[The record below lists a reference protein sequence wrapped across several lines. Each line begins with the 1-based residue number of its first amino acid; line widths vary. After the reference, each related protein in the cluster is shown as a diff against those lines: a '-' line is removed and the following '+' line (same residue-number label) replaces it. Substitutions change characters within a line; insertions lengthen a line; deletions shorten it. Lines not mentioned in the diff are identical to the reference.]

1 MNEAPIGILLG
12 VLVFLLFLSA
22 FFSGSET
29 GMMALN
35 RYRLR
40 HQARSG
46 HKGAIRTSELLERPD
61 RLIGVILIGNNFV
74 NNLSAAISTV
84 IAIRLWGDGG
94 IAAATFLLTLAV
106 LIFSEVTPK
115 TLAALH
121 PERFAFPSSMVLKPL
136 LKVLYPLVWIANTLS
151 NTLLRLMRVNP
162 NEASGD
168 QLSQEELRTVVN
180 EAGSLI
186 PTRHKGML
194 LNILDLEKVT
204 VDDIMIPRNDIVGI
218 DIEEGIEDILDQL
231 RTAQH
236 TRIPVYKGDINNIL
250 GMLHMRN
257 VAKLINREEVT
268 RADLMSET
276 SEPYFV
282 PEITPLHTQMVNFQK
297 NKLRSAFVVDEYG
310 DIIGLVTLEDILEEI
325 VGDFTTDVDDISQDI
340 TPQKDGTFIIDGS
353 ASIRETNKS
362 LKWELP
368 IDGPKTLNGLITE
381 YLEEIPESG
390 VCLAIDKY
398 RMEILQIRDN
408 MVKTV
413 KVWTKQPPTGNAHP
427 P

>member
-12 VLVFLLFLSA
+12 VLVFLLLLSA

-40 HQARSG
+40 HMARSG
-46 HKGAIRTSELLERPD
+46 NKGAIRTSELLKRPD

-74 NNLSAAISTV
+74 NNLSAAITTV
-84 IAIRLWGDGG
+84 IAIRVWGDSG
-94 IAAATFLLTLAV
+94 IAAATLLLTLAV

-121 PERFAFPSSMVLKPL
+121 PERFAFPSSLILKPL
-136 LKVLYPLVWIANTLS
+136 LWLLYPMVWMANTIS
-151 NTLLRLMRVNP
+151 NGLLRLMRVNP
-162 NEASGD
+162 ENATGD
-168 QLSQEELRTVVN
+168 QLSHEELRTVVN
-180 EAGSLI
+180 EASTLI

-194 LNILDLEKVT
+194 SNILDLENVT
-204 VDDIMIPRNDIVGI
+204 VDDIMIPRNEIVGI
-218 DIEEGIEDILDQL
+218 NIEEGIDDILDQL

-236 TRIPVYKGDINNIL
+236 TRIPVYKGDINNII
-250 GMLHMRN
+250 GILHMRN
-257 VAKLINREEVT
+257 VAKLLNLEEIT
-268 RADLMSET
+268 RAVLLNET
-276 SEPYFV
+276 SDPYFV
-282 PEITPLHTQMVNFQK
+282 PEVTPLHTQMMNFQK
-297 NKLRSAFVVDEYG
+297 KKLRSAFVVDEYG
-310 DIIGLVTLEDILEEI
+310 DVIGLVTLEDILEEI

-340 TPQKDGTFIIDGS
+340 TPQKDGTYIIDGS

-362 LKWELP
+362 LSWELA

-381 YLEEIPESG
+381 HLEEIPESG
-390 VCLAIDKY
+390 VCLEVDCY

-413 KVWTKQPPTGNAHP
+413 KVWMKE
-427 P
+427 

>member
-121 PERFAFPSSMVLKPL
+121 PERFAFPSSMILKPL
-136 LKVLYPLVWIANTLS
+136 LKLLYPLVWVANTLS
-151 NTLLRLMRVNP
+151 NGLLRMMRVNP
-162 NEASGD
+162 DEGSGD

-194 LNILDLEKVT
+194 LNILDLENVT
-204 VDDIMIPRNDIVGI
+204 VDDIMIPRNEIVGI
-218 DIEEGIEDILDQL
+218 DIEESIDDILDHL

-236 TRIPVYKGDINNIL
+236 TRIPVYKGDINNTL
-250 GMLHMRN
+250 GILHMRN
-257 VAKLINREEVT
+257 VAKLINLEEIT
-268 RADLMSET
+268 RADLLNET

-282 PEITPLHTQMVNFQK
+282 PEVTPLHTQMVNFQK

-340 TPQKDGTFIIDGS
+340 TPQKDGTYIIDGS

-362 LKWELP
+362 LDWELP

-381 YLEEIPESG
+381 YLEEIPESS
-390 VCLAIDKY
+390 VCLCVNTY
-398 RMEILQIRDN
+398 HMEVLQIRDN

-413 KVWTKQPPTGNAHP
+413 KVWTA
-427 P
+427 

>member
-22 FFSGSET
+22 FFSSSET

-46 HKGAIRTSELLERPD
+46 HKGAIRTSKLLERPD

-74 NNLSAAISTV
+74 NILASAIATIVAMRIWGNSG
-84 IAIRLWGDGG
+84 IAI
-94 IAAATFLLTLAV
+94 ATFGLTLLV
-106 LIFSEVTPK
+106 LIFGEVTPK

-121 PERFAFPSSMVLKPL
+121 PERVAFPASVILRPL
-136 LKVLYPLVWIANTLS
+136 LKVLYPFVVVANTIS
-151 NTLLRLMRVNP
+151 NALLKMFGVDP
-162 NEASGD
+162 NHTGAD

-186 PTRHKGML
+186 PTRHKSML
-194 LNILDLEKVT
+194 TNILDLENVT
-204 VDDIMIPRNDIVGI
+204 VDDIMIPRNEIIGI
-218 DIEEGIEDILDQL
+218 DIEEDIEDILDQL

-236 TRIPVYKGDINNIL
+236 TRLPVYKGDVNNII
-250 GMLHMRN
+250 GILHMRN
-257 VAKLINREEVT
+257 VAKLLSLEEINKAALLNET
-268 RADLMSET
+268 AD
-276 SEPYFV
+276 PYFV

-297 NKLRSAFVVDEYG
+297 QKLRSAFVVDEYG
-310 DIIGLVTLEDILEEI
+310 DVIGLVTLEDILEEI

-340 TPQKDGTFIIDGS
+340 TPQKDGTYIIDGT

-362 LKWELP
+362 LDWELP
-368 IDGPKTLNGLITE
+368 TEGPKTLNGLITE
-381 YLEEIPESG
+381 HLEEIPDSG
-390 VCLAIDKY
+390 VCLAIGNY
-398 RMEILQIRDN
+398 RIEILQTRDN
-408 MVKTV
+408 VVKTV
-413 KVWTKQPPTGNAHP
+413 KAWAVK
-427 P
+427 

>member
-204 VDDIMIPRNDIVGI
+204 VDDIMIPRNEIVGI
-218 DIEEGIEDILDQL
+218 DIEESIEDILDQL

-257 VAKLINREEVT
+257 VAKLINREEIT

-413 KVWTKQPPTGNAHP
+413 KVWTK
-427 P
+427 

>member
-40 HQARSG
+40 HLARSG
-46 HKGAIRTSELLERPD
+46 NKGAIRTSELLDRPD

-74 NNLSAAISTV
+74 NNLSAAITTV
-84 IAIRLWGDGG
+84 IAIRVWGDSG
-94 IAAATFLLTLAV
+94 IAAATILLTLVV

-115 TLAALH
+115 TLAALR
-121 PERFAFPSSMVLKPL
+121 PERFAFPSSLILKPL
-136 LKVLYPLVWIANTLS
+136 LKILYPMVWVANTIS
-151 NTLLRLMRVNP
+151 NGLLRLMRVNP
-162 NEASGD
+162 HEASGD

-180 EAGSLI
+180 ESSTLI
-186 PTRHKGML
+186 PMRHKGML
-194 LNILDLEKVT
+194 SNILDLENVT
-204 VDDIMIPRNDIVGI
+204 VDDIMIPRNEITGI
-218 DIEEGIEDILDQL
+218 DIEEDVGDILDQL

-236 TRIPVYKGDINNIL
+236 TRMPVYKGDINNII
-250 GMLHMRN
+250 GILHMRN
-257 VAKLINREEVT
+257 VAKLLNLEEINK
-268 RADLMSET
+268 ASLLSET

-297 NKLRSAFVVDEYG
+297 KKRRSAFVVDEYG
-310 DIIGLVTLEDILEEI
+310 DVMGLVTLEDILEEI

-353 ASIRETNKS
+353 ASLRETNKS

-390 VCLAIDKY
+390 VCLSIDHY
-398 RMEILQIRDN
+398 RMEVLQIRDN
-408 MVKTV
+408 VIKTV
-413 KVWTKQPPTGNAHP
+413 RIWSYTPDS
-427 P
+427 